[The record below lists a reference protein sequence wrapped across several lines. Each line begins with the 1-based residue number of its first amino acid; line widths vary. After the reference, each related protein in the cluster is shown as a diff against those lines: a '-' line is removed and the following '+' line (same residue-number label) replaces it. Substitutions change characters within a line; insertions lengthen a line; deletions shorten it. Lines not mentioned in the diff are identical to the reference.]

1 MGPDV
6 SRDKGNEN
14 RISVSQSVSLTRSEK
29 RISPP
34 KKTDKQERKRKNPP
48 EVSPK
53 LSVLERKSRFERVQ
67 EKYRNQR
74 CLKENKEKT
83 KSDRSKLKR
92 DKPSKN
98 NSEDSDE
105 SIASMLKKI
114 HADITVMKTDL
125 KENSSQIS
133 SINSKV
139 TAIEKDN
146 ARVESENNLKF
157 ESIRYDMILMET
169 SVTAKVINQLD
180 PKISSMRNEL
190 REDLCADMRRLVQ
203 EEVQLQK
210 FKERKEDPNDA
221 QESEEDE
228 TDNEDGAEKRKKT
241 KIKK

>member
-1 MGPDV
+1 MG
-6 SRDKGNEN
+6 
-14 RISVSQSVSLTRSEK
+14 SLTRSEK

-34 KKTDKQERKRKNPP
+34 KKNEKPERKRKTPP

-53 LSVLERKSRFERVQ
+53 ISVLERKSRFERVQ

-83 KSDRSKLKR
+83 KTERSKPKR
-92 DKPSKN
+92 DKPLKT

-125 KENSSQIS
+125 KDNSSQIS

-139 TAIEKDN
+139 TAIEQDN
-146 ARVESENNLKF
+146 LRVESENNLKF
-157 ESIRYDMILMET
+157 ESIRYDMRLMET
-169 SVTAKVINQLD
+169 SVTAKVINELD
-180 PKISSMRNEL
+180 PKISSMRNEI
-190 REDLCADMRRLVQ
+190 RNYLCADMRRLVK
-203 EEVQLQK
+203 EEVLLQG
-210 FKERKEDPNDA
+210 FKERKEDP

-228 TDNEDGAEKRKKT
+228 SEKEDDGEKKEKKE
-241 KIKK
+241 KIQKNIKF

>member
-14 RISVSQSVSLTRSEK
+14 RISVSRSVSLTRSEK

-53 LSVLERKSRFERVQ
+53 LSVLERKSRFERLQ
-67 EKYRNQR
+67 EKYRNLI

-83 KSDRSKLKR
+83 KMERSKPKR
-92 DKPSKN
+92 DKTSKN

-139 TAIEKDN
+139 TAIERDN
-146 ARVESENNLKF
+146 ARVESENSLKF
-157 ESIRYDMILMET
+157 ESIRYNMRLMET
-169 SVTAKVINQLD
+169 SVTAKVINELD
-180 PKISSMRNEL
+180 PKISSMINEI
-190 REDLCADMRRLVQ
+190 REDLCA
-203 EEVQLQK
+203 
-210 FKERKEDPNDA
+210 
-221 QESEEDE
+221 
-228 TDNEDGAEKRKKT
+228 
-241 KIKK
+241 